1 MLSRLLLPA
10 LLALVLASC
19 VGTTGGGI
27 VTFHAEAAGPPDAVA
42 GQPLAFDTGRGFHV
56 VLDKARL
63 HVGAV
68 YMNRSVPTSGAQDT
82 SCILQGVY
90 VGEVTTG
97 MDVDVLSPDP
107 QPFPAPGDGTADPAV
122 TGEVWL
128 TGGDVNAPGDTTV
141 IVDVAGT
148 ATGRDGTSRPFTA
161 TVTIG
166 SNRQLPTTNPALP
179 GANPICKRRIVSPI
193 PIALVPSNGGTLLL
207 RIDPRGWFADVDF
220 SQMEQT
226 STKPPAFVIP
236 DDDTTQPGT
245 ALFDGIHASTGVYT
259 FEWQP

>member
-1 MLSRLLLPA
+1 MRPHLLPA
-10 LLALVLASC
+10 LLALALSSC
-19 VGTTGGGI
+19 VGTTGSGI
-27 VTFHAEAAGPPDAVA
+27 VSFHADAAGPADAVA

-56 VLDKARL
+56 VLTKANL
-63 HVGAV
+63 HVGGV

-97 MDVDVLSPDP
+97 LDVDVLSPAK
-107 QPFPAPGDGTADPAV
+107 QPFPTMGDGTSDPAV

-128 TGGDVNAPGDTTV
+128 TGGDVNAPDDTTL
-141 IVDVAGT
+141 IVEVAGT
-148 ATGRDGTSRPFTA
+148 ASSFQGGASYPFTA
-161 TVTIG
+161 KVTIG
-166 SNRQLPTTNPALP
+166 SNRQLPVTNPAEP

-193 PIALVPSNGGTLLL
+193 PIALVPSNGGTLLV
-207 RIDPRGWFADVDF
+207 RIDPRGWFANVDF
-220 SQMEQT
+220 AQMEQT
-226 STKPPAFVIP
+226 SNMPPAYVIS